1 VRCAIAAEY
10 FKGHLMRKLTGYD
23 ELTLQSALSDPLI
36 RTVMAADKVDPVQ
49 LELMLRKIAKKVAA
63 PRQPSQRE
71 AACELCD

>member
-1 VRCAIAAEY
+1 
-10 FKGHLMRKLTGYD
+10 MRKPTVYD

-49 LELMLRKIAKKVAA
+49 LELMLRRIAKKVAA
-63 PRQPSQRE
+63 PRHPSQTE

>member
-1 VRCAIAAEY
+1 
-10 FKGHLMRKLTGYD
+10 MRKPTVYD

-49 LELMLRKIAKKVAA
+49 LELMLRQIAKKVAA
-63 PRQPSQRE
+63 PRHPSQTE